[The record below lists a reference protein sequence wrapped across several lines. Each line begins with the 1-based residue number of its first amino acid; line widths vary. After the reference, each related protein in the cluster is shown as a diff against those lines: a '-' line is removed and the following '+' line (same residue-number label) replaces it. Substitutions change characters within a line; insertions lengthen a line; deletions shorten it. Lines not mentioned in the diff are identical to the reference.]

1 MSQNE
6 NHFDSSRAELFE
18 ALGHPTRVKILRTLA
33 ERPMSFSELKRETG
47 IESSGHL
54 QFHLGKLSS
63 LVKTDAVG
71 NYTLT
76 DEGRD
81 ALYVA
86 QAALR
91 SEPSLKRGY
100 VWTRFD
106 TANIAISIVWAV
118 IMVAT
123 SLELARTEVGTVILM
138 ILLVGFVACL
148 LILSRLGQASVRFD
162 E

>member
-1 MSQNE
+1 MPQNE

-18 ALGHPTRVKILRTLA
+18 ALGHPTRVKILRTLT

-71 NYTLT
+71 NYALT

-81 ALYVA
+81 ALQVA

-91 SEPSLKRGY
+91 SENGMRK

-118 IMVAT
+118 MIVAT
-123 SLELARTEVGTVILM
+123 SMELPARSDVGTI
-138 ILLVGFVACL
+138 ILLTLLAGFVACL
-148 LILSRLGQASVRFD
+148 LILSRLGQTSVRF
-162 E
+162 ER

>member
-18 ALGHPTRVKILRTLA
+18 ALGHPTRVKILRILR

-63 LVKTDAVG
+63 LVKADAVG
-71 NYTLT
+71 NYALT

-81 ALYVA
+81 ALQVA

-91 SEPSLKRGY
+91 SENSMRK
-100 VWTRFD
+100 VWTRFN
-106 TANIAISIVWAV
+106 TANIATSIVWALM
-118 IMVAT
+118 IVAT
-123 SLELARTEVGTVILM
+123 SMELPARSDVGTVILLT
-138 ILLVGFVACL
+138 LLAGFVACL
-148 LILSRLGQASVRFD
+148 LILSRLGQTSARF
-162 E
+162 ER